1 MGMSSRSPGRLPPAG
16 RPWRG
21 SPARLGGLVL
31 TTALLALPTACGGP
45 GPGATASTGPDASVG
60 SAPIADAGDF
70 GLTYQP
76 AENRNLAGLI
86 DPIREAAVIEP
97 EIDWLNQ
104 AFALPRDVT
113 VVWLECGEDNAFYDT
128 ETTTIEL
135 CYEMVDDFVDRFE
148 ADGDDPED
156 AFWYAMDAA
165 AFFFHHEVG
174 HALVDLYALPI
185 TGREEDASDE
195 LAAITLIEGWE
206 DGALTLMA
214 AMDSFYL
221 SGMEEEASGDAE
233 DLPFWDEH
241 AFDLQRF
248 YRIACLIYGSDAEEE
263 AWLVEDGSV
272 PEEQAEAC
280 VDEYAQK
287 RESWSRLLEPYYL
300 ETPAP

>member
-1 MGMSSRSPGRLPPAG
+1 MFQRGGRHNRDAA
-16 RPWRG
+16 RPRARAM
-21 SPARLGGLVL
+21 ARLIRCAALPI
-31 TTALLALPTACGGP
+31 LLAGCG
-45 GPGATASTGPDASVG
+45 AAESTGSKDAGGAVN
-60 SAPIADAGDF
+60 APSGAASIADAGDF
-70 GLTYQP
+70 ALAYQP
-76 AENRNLAGLI
+76 AEEPELAALVER
-86 DPIREAAVIEP
+86 IREAAVIEP

-104 AFALPRDVT
+104 TFALPREVGVD
-113 VVWLECGEDNAFYDT
+113 WLECGEDNAFYDT

-135 CYEMVDDFVDRFE
+135 CYEMVSDFEARFE

-156 AFWYAMDAA
+156 AFWYAMDTA

-221 SGMEEEASGDAE
+221 TGMEEEATGDAE

-248 YRIACLIYGSDAEEE
+248 YRIACLIYGSDPEEE

-287 RESWSRLLEPYYL
+287 RVSWGRLLEPYSL
-300 ETPAP
+300 EPALP